1 MSIDHIAIALL
12 GALPAWLSQSHAHS
26 VRRWACIFGMLG
38 VPFWLYASWKAQQWV
53 LLVASVLYALA
64 WLKGLYIH
72 WLAPDKG
79 KPVDQGLGTIQLA
92 PTSRQ

>member
-1 MSIDHIAIALL
+1 MGIDQIAIALF
-12 GALPAWLSQSHAHS
+12 GALAAWLSQARTDRL
-26 VRRWACIFGMLG
+26 RRWACIFGMLG

-72 WLAPDKG
+72 WLAPGKG